1 MNMKRKSSILFFTS
15 IFFFV
20 SFLPAFL
27 KPPLAL
33 PQDSDTSHAQSRNQ
47 VDPFYLK
54 LFEDGKYFY
63 QNADYP
69 KAIENFEIAFFGLLD
84 SPAKLLECYIHL
96 AVCHNLV
103 KNTEKA
109 KYYRDEITRLNL
121 QGYLKT
127 IDLPKELADRYLEL
141 DSYFARLDAR
151 SSKTTSSS
159 ALAASFPPLS
169 TASSQDRALAV
180 EQLKQAISGDSRNF
194 EAYFRLS
201 ALYLAQ
207 NKLKDARK
215 TLEELIK
222 VAPQNGT
229 AYFEIGKIYLR
240 EKKSKNALASF
251 EKAALLL
258 PDDIEVRYELAKL
271 YFDSKKHPQA
281 RQEFSLV
288 QRIKENYK
296 DTAKYL
302 ALLESE
308 TKRKKS

>member
-1 MNMKRKSSILFFTS
+1 MNKKRKSSILFFTAV
-15 IFFFV
+15 FFFV
-20 SFLPAFL
+20 SSLSASP
-27 KPPLAL
+27 KPP
-33 PQDSDTSHAQSRNQ
+33 PSPRQNSDTSQAQSRNQ

-63 QNADYP
+63 RNADYP
-69 KAIENFEIAFFGLLD
+69 EAIENFEIAFFGLLD
-84 SPAKLLECYIHL
+84 SPAKLLECCIYL

-109 KYYRDEITRLNL
+109 KYYRDEIARLNL
-121 QGYLKT
+121 QGHLKT
-127 IDLPKELADRYLEL
+127 NDLPKELADTYLEL

-151 SSKTTSSS
+151 SSKTASSS
-159 ALAASFPPLS
+159 ALAASLPPLS
-169 TASSQDRALAV
+169 RTSPQDTKLAV
-180 EQLKQAISGDSRNF
+180 EQLKQAISGDPRNF

-201 ALYLAQ
+201 ALYVAQ
-207 NKLKDARK
+207 NKLKDGRK

-240 EKKSKNALASF
+240 DKKSKNGLASF

-258 PDDIEVRYELAKL
+258 PGDIEIHYELAKL
-271 YFDSKKHPQA
+271 YFDSQKYGEA
-281 RQEFSLV
+281 RQEFGRV
-288 QRIKENYK
+288 QKIKEDYK

-302 ALLESE
+302 ALLESAD
-308 TKRKKS
+308 KKK